1 MLWPRQLNISVKVH
15 VHFRKN
21 SIACFVEFT
30 FLFPIFDFKCNE
42 MEKLS
47 LLGLS
52 ISLKKNPIVYVLTI
66 KGFCAMT
73 TISCCCNSSISS
85 NTALYMY
92 HVYLYFCVRVMFWSI
107 YKHQNNWQQNATLI
121 LLIKMSNILQI
132 NTMYI
137 RSVIWSDMHTG
148 VSFFFRQS
156 ASRSG
161 DTFSKLKHSLSRPG

>member
-1 MLWPRQLNISVKVH
+1 MFRWIYFLIS
-15 VHFRKN
+15 HFRLQVQWNGK
-21 SIACFVEFT
+21 IIPLRTEYF
-30 FLFPIFDFKCNE
+30 I
-42 MEKLS
+42 EK
-47 LLGLS
+47 
-52 ISLKKNPIVYVLTI
+52 KPIVYVLTI

-73 TISCCCNSSISS
+73 TISCFCNSSISS

-121 LLIKMSNILQI
+121 LLKMSNILQI

-137 RSVIWSDMHTG
+137 RSVKWSDMHTC

-161 DTFSKLKHSLSRPG
+161 DTFSKLRHSLSRSG